1 MCAPQDRANLNR
13 LAPIERVC
21 LGRSDQVAR
30 LAPRIV
36 EVINNNDVRSRHG
49 RHVNLCDVCP
59 VYARPSDMH
68 SVG

>member
-1 MCAPQDRANLNR
+1 MVRAEFVGDSTYAASSATGDLTVR
-13 LAPIERVC
+13 TA
-21 LGRSDQVAR
+21 
-30 LAPRIV
+30 
-36 EVINNNDVRSRHG
+36 NNNDVRSRHG